1 MMNFRFTYPPIE
13 GLVVVEPTVFGDSR
27 GYFAETYREA
37 EYMQAGISVHF
48 VQENESCSLRGVLR
62 GLHFQRREQQAK
74 LVRAATGALLDVAV
88 DLRPGS
94 VTFGCWHAE
103 LLTAENK
110 RQLFIPEGF
119 AHGFLALEDSTR
131 LCYKCGRYYAPHDEG
146 GIRWDDPKI
155 GVDWRLKE
163 WGMEPSV
170 LIISD
175 KDRRLPLLAECDAEM
190 LPHR

>member
-1 MMNFRFTYPPIE
+1 MNFRFTYPPIE
-13 GLVVVEPTVFGDSR
+13 GLVVVDPTVFGDSR

-62 GLHFQRREQQAK
+62 GLHFQRCEQQAK
-74 LVRAATGALLDVAV
+74 LVRAATGALLDVVV
-88 DLRPGS
+88 DLRSGS
-94 VTFGCWHAE
+94 ATFGRWHAE

-131 LCYKCGRYYAPHDEG
+131 LCYKCNRYYAPHDEG
-146 GIRWDDPKI
+146 GIRWDDPQI

-163 WGMEPSV
+163 WGMEPSG

-175 KDRRLPLLAECDAEM
+175 KDRRLPLLSECDAAM